1 MNICNTRQITR
12 LTATFVLLATGS
24 VFAAEGPTAILG
36 KSDWLFYK
44 YELADPSHDQAIQ
57 KTIDLLKKF
66 DEVLASKGIRLT
78 VTMVPIKMRVYS
90 EFLPNDTKLNEY
102 TTTNYDRMLGNLK
115 AQSIN
120 AADLNSA
127 FLASGS
133 RTGDTPLFFRLDSH
147 WTPTGAMVAAE
158 AVKKSLE
165 SDAVSAQLLSSIPNV
180 GYSIKTANRKR
191 ASRGRDLVDQLPP
204 NPPTFEPEQVA
215 QVNVTRTQRREA
227 DLLGNQNAPDIGLV
241 GSSYSRDW
249 TGFTDALRYVLQ
261 RDVVSVAVGADQ
273 GSWVGMESYLRD
285 DAFQTAPPKV
295 LIWEMPE
302 RDMHAPPDY
311 KYREARYVTSNADW
325 LKRVTELVKKAAP
338 TRKP

>member
-1 MNICNTRQITR
+1 MNICNRRQITK
-12 LTATFVLLATGS
+12 LTATFVLLATGA

-44 YELADPSHDQAIQ
+44 YELADPSHDPAIQ

-102 TTTNYDRMLGNLK
+102 TNTNYDRMLGNLK
-115 AQSIN
+115 AQNIN
-120 AADLNSA
+120 AADLNTA

-133 RTGDTPLFFRLDSH
+133 RTGDTPLLFRLDSH

-180 GYSIKTANRKR
+180 GYSIKTANRK
-191 ASRGRDLVDQLPP
+191 
-204 NPPTFEPEQVA
+204 
-215 QVNVTRTQRREA
+215 
-227 DLLGNQNAPDIGLV
+227 
-241 GSSYSRDW
+241 
-249 TGFTDALRYVLQ
+249 
-261 RDVVSVAVGADQ
+261 
-273 GSWVGMESYLRD
+273 
-285 DAFQTAPPKV
+285 
-295 LIWEMPE
+295 
-302 RDMHAPPDY
+302 
-311 KYREARYVTSNADW
+311 
-325 LKRVTELVKKAAP
+325 
-338 TRKP
+338 